1 MALGCPGPSDVQIEG
16 LHGINHIKGRWD
28 REGFLGWSR
37 DLVIRQSCGKQLAPV
52 SLAAWVPSSL
62 NRAQP
67 VFPALPTHSAITQTV
82 FGMALA

>member
-67 VFPALPTHSAITQTV
+67 VFPELLTHSAITQTV